1 LVYTDRAV
9 ENRTKERL
17 TGALILV
24 ALLVVLVPE
33 LLSGRAPRHGGDAVP
48 EARPATEGPPLR
60 TYTMDLAAP
69 ADATSAGQSALNV
82 KPADAAVAL
91 PAPAPAPEPIPAPEP
106 APASLPSTAATAAA
120 PAGETTPKPAPAA
133 KPEPAPRPAA
143 APNRSAAQTSA
154 ADKPAPASG
163 KGWFV
168 QVGSFAK
175 RENAQRYVQQLG
187 KQGYAAQVLGGGALY
202 RVRVGPVADRAAAV
216 ALQSRLAGDGFKG
229 SIAVP

>member
-24 ALLVVLVPE
+24 ALLVILVPE
-33 LLSGRAPRHGGDAVP
+33 LLSGRAPRHSADAVP
-48 EARPATEGPPLR
+48 DARPATEGAPLR
-60 TYTMDLAAP
+60 SYTLNLATP
-69 ADATSAGQSALNV
+69 TDATPAGQSALNV
-82 KPADAAVAL
+82 KAADAAVAL
-91 PAPAPAPEPIPAPEP
+91 PAPASEAAPIAAPE
-106 APASLPSTAATAAA
+106 AA
-120 PAGETTPKPAPAA
+120 PLPATTAVAAPPVAETTARPQSVA

-143 APNRSAAQTSA
+143 APSPSTAQTSA
-154 ADKPAPASG
+154 VAKPSPASG
-163 KGWFV
+163 QGWFV

-187 KQGYAAQVLGGGALY
+187 KQGYAAQLLHGGTLF
-202 RVRVGPVADRAAAV
+202 RVRVGPVADRPAAA

-229 SIAVP
+229 SIAAP

>member
-1 LVYTDRAV
+1 LVYTDGAV

-24 ALLVVLVPE
+24 ALLVILVPE

-60 TYTMDLAAP
+60 SYTLNLAAP

-82 KPADAAVAL
+82 KSADGAVAL
-91 PAPAPAPEPIPAPEP
+91 PAPALEAAPIA
-106 APASLPSTAATAAA
+106 APAAAPLTSTAAVVAPPAA
-120 PAGETTPKPAPAA
+120 ETTARPAPAA

-143 APNRSAAQTSA
+143 APTTAAARSV
-154 ADKPAPASG
+154 PAPG

-187 KQGYAAQVLGGGALY
+187 KHGYAAQVLAGGTLL
-202 RVRVGPVADRAAAV
+202 RVRVGPVADRPAAV
-216 ALQSRLAGDGFKG
+216 ALQLRLAGDGFKG
-229 SIAVP
+229 SIAAP

>member
-1 LVYTDRAV
+1 V

-24 ALLVVLVPE
+24 ALLVILVPE

-60 TYTMDLAAP
+60 TYTLDLAAP
-69 ADATSAGQSALNV
+69 ADATPAGQSALNV

-91 PAPAPAPEPIPAPEP
+91 PAPAAAPIPGPEA
-106 APASLPSTAATAAA
+106 APAALPPTVAAAA
-120 PAGETTPKPAPAA
+120 PPATEATPRPAPAA

-143 APNRSAAQTSA
+143 ATASPSAAPTSA
-154 ADKPAPASG
+154 SAKPAPASG

-187 KQGYAAQVLGGGALY
+187 KQGYTAQVLGGGTLF
-202 RVRVGPVADRAAAV
+202 RVRVGPVADRPAAA

-229 SIAVP
+229 SIAGP